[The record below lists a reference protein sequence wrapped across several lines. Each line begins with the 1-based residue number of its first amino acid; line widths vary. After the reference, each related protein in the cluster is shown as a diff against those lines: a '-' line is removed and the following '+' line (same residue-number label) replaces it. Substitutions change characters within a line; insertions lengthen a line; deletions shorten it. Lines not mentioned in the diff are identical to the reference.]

1 MRIMGGIFIISMEEV
16 DEMVLKSYFSYLKI
30 YIEFLIRRIKRP
42 STNNKRFFLL

>member
-30 YIEFLIRRIKRP
+30 YIEFLIRIKKRP
-42 STNNKRFFLL
+42 STNNKRFFML